1 MARKYHHY
9 KLRERDSGRNF
20 LIKYVL
26 VTLMTLV
33 LWCFS
38 IFLKEPQIFILYK
51 TIQNRTWINMQ
62 VSFKT

>member
-38 IFLKEPQIFILYK
+38 IFLKEPQIFYF
-51 TIQNRTWINMQ
+51 IQDHT
-62 VSFKT
+62 KPDLD